1 MHPLIALKSGHWPS
15 LIGSVLH
22 LTVSFMVW
30 LLIAAMSIP
39 LAAELQ
45 LSDRAIAWL
54 IALPLLG
61 GALFRMIVGWSTDWI
76 GARPTAIALLWAELI
91 VLLWG
96 WLGVTSYETAL
107 VFALALG
114 VAGSSFAVAL
124 PIAGRAYPPKT
135 QGFVLGIAA
144 TGNVGTVLILFLA
157 PRWASLLDWHQIC
170 GLMAGFVAATLVL
183 FQVLVPHA
191 QSSSESGSGEWW
203 HRAAVMIRQR
213 NAYWLCFLYAVT
225 FGGFV
230 GLCSA
235 LPILLHDMYR
245 LDAVEAGA
253 VAALCGLV
261 GSLIRPLGGY
271 AADRQGGLRTLHYVL
286 PVIAGAVVAVA
297 SPSISMAVAMLILTT
312 GAMGVGNGIVFQLVA
327 EWFPKDLGLAS
338 GVVGAAGGLGGFVL
352 PLLMGLLKGVAGSY
366 EAGLWVFAGFV
377 MCAWGTVIVA
387 LRARSS
393 SLAEPSS

>member
-1 MHPLIALKSGHWPS
+1 MHPLTALKSGHWPS
-15 LIGSVLH
+15 LMGAVLH

-30 LLIAAMSIP
+30 LLIAAMSLP

-45 LSDRAIAWL
+45 LSDQAIAWL

-76 GARPTAIALLWAELI
+76 GARPTAIALLWAELA

-96 WLGVTSYETAL
+96 WLAVTSYEEAL
-107 VFALALG
+107 VFALVLG

-124 PIAGRAYPPKT
+124 PIAGRAYPPET

-157 PRWASLLDWHQIC
+157 PRWASSLDWHQIC
-170 GLMAGFVAATLVL
+170 GLMAGFVAATLLL
-183 FQVLVPHA
+183 FQLLVPHV
-191 QSSSESGSGEWW
+191 QPSREPGSDEWW

-230 GLCSA
+230 GLCSV
-235 LPILLHDMYR
+235 LPLLLHDMYR
-245 LDAVEAGA
+245 LEAVEAGA

-297 SPSISMAVAMLILTT
+297 SPSLPMAVVMLVLTT

-327 EWFPKDLGLAS
+327 EWFPKDIGLAS
-338 GVVGAAGGLGGFVL
+338 GVVGAAGGLGGFAL
-352 PLLMGLLKGVAGSY
+352 PLLMGLLKGMTGSY
-366 EAGLWVFAGFV
+366 EAGLWFFAGFV
-377 MCAWGTVIVA
+377 ICAWGTVLVA
-387 LRARSS
+387 LKAGSASTVQSS
-393 SLAEPSS
+393 S